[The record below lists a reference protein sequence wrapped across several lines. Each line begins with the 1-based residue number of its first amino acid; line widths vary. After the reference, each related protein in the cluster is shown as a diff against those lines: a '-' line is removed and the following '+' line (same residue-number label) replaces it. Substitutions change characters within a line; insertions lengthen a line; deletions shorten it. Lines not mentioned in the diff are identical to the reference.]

1 MDTSVI
7 IALLGI
13 ASSIAGFMFGSRK
26 RHAETVGSE
35 LENMQ
40 KAIQVWKEVAEYQTE
55 EISTLRG
62 EINEFKRQLTG
73 VERLFRNQT
82 TRELTQIVSLL
93 KEENNAQFQMFG
105 EKLSNFELQIT
116 KNQ

>member
-1 MDTSVI
+1 MDTSLI

-13 ASSIAGFMFGSRK
+13 LSSIVGFLFGRRK
-26 RHAETVGSE
+26 HHAETVGNE

-40 KAIQVWKEVAEYQTE
+40 KAIQVWKEVAEYQTA

-62 EINEFKRQLTG
+62 EINELKRELSG
-73 VERLFRNQT
+73 VERLFRNQS

-105 EKLSNFELQIT
+105 EKLSNFELQIS